1 MVRRAS
7 VWLWWGPS
15 RKRKILLAMGISKH
29 FKGGGGCEKG
39 RGFNN
44 RRKGTEGIYLVDSI
58 LGQGREVGKDENVMG
73 NGQLTELA
81 EVVIT
86 VTTGE

>member
-1 MVRRAS
+1 M
-7 VWLWWGPS
+7 
-15 RKRKILLAMGISKH
+15 
-29 FKGGGGCEKG
+29 G